1 MIFPSEKSPFWRGV
15 FCWKSLFFG
24 NPNFFQFRLYTLIH
38 ATELFQSLFFVVLHC
53 INQDIKPNV
62 HTIHKSAIY
71 LACYPEIYQPLF
83 AHLDSVP
90 HRVDQFRTKK
100 NYLTVYVCNVLM
112 YVCSISV
119 RKIQTDASYH
129 SFLFLLFLVELY
141 NIHQL

>member
-1 MIFPSEKSPFWRGV
+1 MKKIWLVFPSEKSPIWI
-15 FCWKSLFFG
+15 LFQLK
-24 NPNFFQFRLYTLIH
+24 NPNFWKPKFFFQSRLYSLIH

-100 NYLTVYVCNVLM
+100 IILQCMYAMYLLI

-119 RKIQTDASYH
+119 RRIQSDTSYR
-129 SFLFLLFLVELY
+129 SLLLFVLF
-141 NIHQL
+141 

>member
-1 MIFPSEKSPFWRGV
+1 MGDFSSENLLFGVFSVENPHFLDQKSP
-15 FCWKSLFFG
+15 KKFF
-24 NPNFFQFRLYTLIH
+24 NSDSNLIH

-100 NYLTVYVCNVLM
+100 MYLTVYVM
-112 YVCSISV
+112 
-119 RKIQTDASYH
+119 
-129 SFLFLLFLVELY
+129 
-141 NIHQL
+141 

>member
-1 MIFPSEKSPFWRGV
+1 MKKKNWVIFPSEKSPFWRGV

-100 NYLTVYVCNVLM
+100 LSYSVCMQCTYLYM
-112 YVCSISV
+112 YVVS
-119 RKIQTDASYH
+119 
-129 SFLFLLFLVELY
+129 L
-141 NIHQL
+141 